1 MSGREGPA
9 IDLRLLDSDSDIS
22 SSSVSD
28 VETLVYPSPPNPKV
42 GDGHQ
47 SKYPLFLPPMR
58 GFGFDDHVS
67 LGTGSGAEP
76 TLLAGGGE
84 NDSLLVCG
92 VLGADCVITHSNESM
107 RLWETETCDSLSY
120 KSSGD
125 LQASG
130 DIDREASLCSCGS
143 GIGWPT
149 CVLDAVGIEGLK
161 ENNGRQD
168 IVGELPLENRDKQ
181 ESMGY
186 IKRSEK
192 MHDVQIHD
200 DQSLNILR
208 GTLAQFD
215 RRGMV
220 AHCALRMCVL
230 ETPTHSLV
238 DRSATMG
245 TARDLVRCA
254 DRHLRKRLTK
264 QRAGLV
270 AMPSPKSAR

>member
-9 IDLRLLDSDSDIS
+9 IDLRLLDSESAMS

-47 SKYPLFLPPMR
+47 SKYPLFPPPMR
-58 GFGFDDHVS
+58 GLGFDDHVS

-84 NDSLLVCG
+84 NDSFLVCG

-120 KSSGD
+120 RSSGD
-125 LQASG
+125 LHASG
-130 DIDREASLCSCGS
+130 DVVREASLCSCSS
-143 GIGWPT
+143 GVCWSI
-149 CVLDAVGIEGLK
+149 CVFDAVGMEGLK

-168 IVGELPLENRDKQ
+168 IVGRLLLVNCNKQ
-181 ESMGY
+181 GPNGY
-186 IKRSEK
+186 RRRSEK
-192 MHDVQIHD
+192 IHDVQLQD
-200 DQSLNILR
+200 DQRLNILR

-220 AHCALRMCVL
+220 AHRALRMCVL

-238 DRSATMG
+238 DRSATLG
-245 TARDLVRCA
+245 TAHDLVYC
-254 DRHLRKRLTK
+254 
-264 QRAGLV
+264 
-270 AMPSPKSAR
+270 